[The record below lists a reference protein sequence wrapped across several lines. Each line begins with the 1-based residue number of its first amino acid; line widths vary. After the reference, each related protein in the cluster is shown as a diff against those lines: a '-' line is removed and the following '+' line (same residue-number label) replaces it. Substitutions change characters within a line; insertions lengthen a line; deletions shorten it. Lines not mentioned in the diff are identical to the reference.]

1 MSRLTAFAA
10 LLALASAALLAQDR
24 PPFDNPYLDKNLN
37 RADLARPV
45 PSIPMDKEDLQVT
58 WPQVFRPA
66 PAPLARF
73 QVFAGLPDKEG
84 DLQGAAFYAPC
95 LYRPVRITALGR
107 GAFFVG
113 QENGEV
119 RLLDGYGAYHW
130 PVPSGSA
137 EPLAGFPNTDIAQAS
152 GGTIIRTDRFFNWVW
167 PTLPTS
173 GNRITGL
180 ALDGHDRL
188 WAVDGEEVKFVEANT
203 GAGPTAIIPK
213 GTPEP
218 FQSGPFKP
226 ALVAADPSLDRVI
239 VASDEAIYEVD
250 PRTKSL
256 RHLAGIPGS
265 VGYSV
270 DGPGDQA
277 RFIRITGLA
286 VHRSGWILVA
296 EGDGFLRWVK
306 PTGEVETIKLG
317 GPGLYYR
324 MVELGEV
331 AFDGDVALVTDAF
344 HHVVWKVY

>member
-1 MSRLTAFAA
+1 MSRLTALAA
-10 LLALASAALLAQDR
+10 LLALSSAALLAQDR

-45 PSIPMDKEDLQVT
+45 PMIPTGKGEV
-58 WPQVFRPA
+58 PIPGPFRPA
-66 PAPLARF
+66 PPALTQF
-73 QVFAGLPDKEG
+73 QVFAGLPDKDGDREG
-84 DLQGAAFYAPC
+84 LAFYAAC
-95 LYRPVRITALGR
+95 LYRPVRITAIGR

-119 RLLDGYGAYHW
+119 RLLDGTGAYHW
-130 PVPSGSA
+130 FVPSGSA
-137 EPLAGFPNTDIAQAS
+137 EPLAGFPNTDIAQGSS
-152 GGTIIRTDRFFNWVW
+152 GSIIRSDRFAAWVW
-167 PTLPTS
+167 PSQPS
-173 GNRITGL
+173 IGNRATGL
-180 ALDGHDRL
+180 ALDGNDRL
-188 WAVDGEEVKFVEANT
+188 WAVNGEEVQFVDANT
-203 GAGPTAIIPK
+203 GSGLTSVIAK
-213 GTPEP
+213 GTVEP

-239 VASDEAIYEVD
+239 VASDDAIYEVD
-250 PRTKSL
+250 PRTKAL

-265 VGYSV
+265 RGYMI
-270 DGPGDQA
+270 DGPADQA
-277 RFIRITGLA
+277 RFVRITGIA

-296 EGDGFLRWVK
+296 EGDGAMRWVK

-331 AFDGDVALVTDAF
+331 TFDGDVAMVTDAF

>member
-1 MSRLTAFAA
+1 MSRMTALAA
-10 LLALASAALLAQDR
+10 LLALAGAALLAQDR

-37 RADLARPV
+37 RADLARP
-45 PSIPMDKEDLQVT
+45 IPILDRKYLEVGDLQI
-58 WPQVFRPA
+58 FRPT
-66 PAPLARF
+66 PPPLSRF
-73 QVFAGLPDKEG
+73 QVFAGLPDKDGSQEG
-84 DLQGAAFYAPC
+84 LAFYAPC
-95 LYRPVRITALGR
+95 FYRPVRITAIGR

-119 RLLDGYGAYHW
+119 RLIDGTNAWHW
-130 PVPSGSA
+130 FVPSGTP
-137 EPLAGFPNTDIAQAS
+137 EPLAGFPNTDIAQGS
-152 GGTIIRTDRFFNWVW
+152 GGSIVRSDRFATWVW
-167 PTLPTS
+167 PSQPS
-173 GNRITGL
+173 IGNRAKGL

-188 WAVDGEEVKFVEANT
+188 WAVDGEEVEFLDANT
-203 GAGPTAIIPK
+203 GSGLTSVIPK

-218 FQSGPFKP
+218 FQGGTFKP
-226 ALVAADPSLDRVI
+226 TLVAADPSLDRVI

-250 PRTKSL
+250 PRTKAL

-265 VGYSV
+265 RGYSL

-277 RFIRITGLA
+277 RFIRITGIA
-286 VHRSGWILVA
+286 VHRSGWILVS
-296 EGDGFLRWVK
+296 EGDGFMRWVK